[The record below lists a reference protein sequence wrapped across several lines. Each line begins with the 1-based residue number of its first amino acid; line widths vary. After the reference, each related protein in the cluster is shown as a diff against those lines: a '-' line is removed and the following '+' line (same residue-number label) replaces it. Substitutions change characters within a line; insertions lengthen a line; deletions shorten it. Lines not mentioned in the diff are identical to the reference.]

1 MYLSAGPSHI
11 LKSQALHMR
20 TGVLKSK
27 NNIQSFMRKYRILVL
42 TLDVDTYP
50 FIILH
55 IICTEDTYCMY
66 SRMNYLVMVIVF
78 TD

>member
-1 MYLSAGPSHI
+1 
-11 LKSQALHMR
+11 
-20 TGVLKSK
+20 
-27 NNIQSFMRKYRILVL
+27 MRKYRILVL